1 MKTFPVAPPD
11 PYFLSFTYILGVFE
25 EKLTQREQGRIF
37 VEQRSKILDKQFLL
51 AWESAKTTR
60 AGLVSNKKLLDHKM
74 SQPNI
79 LRKSWKESGL
89 EIADLISYRL
99 SRHFLGKNEKPI
111 GNEIDIR
118 VTIAKECRFSGL
130 PNVPEA
136 K

>member
-1 MKTFPVAPPD
+1 M
-11 PYFLSFTYILGVFE
+11 
-25 EKLTQREQGRIF
+25 
-37 VEQRSKILDKQFLL
+37 EQRNKILDKQFLL

-60 AGLVSNKKLLDHKM
+60 VGLVSNEKLLNHKM

-99 SRHFLGKNEKPI
+99 SRHFLGKKEKSI

-118 VTIAKECRFSGL
+118 VISTKECRFSGL
-130 PNVPEA
+130 PNVPGA